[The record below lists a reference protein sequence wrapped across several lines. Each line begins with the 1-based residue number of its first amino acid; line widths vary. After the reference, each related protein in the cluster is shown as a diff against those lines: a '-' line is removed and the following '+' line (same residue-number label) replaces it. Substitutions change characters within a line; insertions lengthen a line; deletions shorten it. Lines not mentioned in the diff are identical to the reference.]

1 MRRVRLDEIAYGRSG
16 DKGDDSNVGIWART
30 DAGYEVLKRE
40 LTPERV
46 KAHLAGL
53 GTDEVLR
60 YELPHLRALNFILGH
75 SLAGGGS
82 GSVRT
87 DAQGKVH
94 ARGLLFMEIDI
105 PEDFPA
111 AEA

>member
-1 MRRVRLDEIAYGRSG
+1 MSKRVRLDRFAYARSG

-30 DAGYEVLKRE
+30 RAGYEILERE
-40 LTPERV
+40 LTPARV
-46 KAHLAGL
+46 KAHFAELCTG
-53 GTDEVLR
+53 EVVR
-60 YELPHLRALNFILGH
+60 YELPKLRALNFVLGH

-94 ARGLLFMEIDI
+94 ARGLLFMEIEVPD
-105 PEDFPA
+105 DF
-111 AEA
+111 EV

>member
-1 MRRVRLDEIAYGRSG
+1 MTRTVRLDEIAYGRSG

-30 DAGYEVLKRE
+30 EAGYDVIERE

-46 KAHLAGL
+46 RAHFDGIMT
-53 GTDEVLR
+53 GDVIR
-60 YELPHLRALNFILGH
+60 YELPKLRALNFILGH

-87 DAQGKVH
+87 DAQGKAH
-94 ARGLLFMEIDI
+94 ARGLLYMEIDV
-105 PEDFPA
+105 PDDF
-111 AEA
+111 EI

>member
-1 MRRVRLDEIAYGRSG
+1 MSKTVRLDEIAYGRSG

-30 DAGYEVLKRE
+30 PAGYDVIARE

-46 KAHLAGL
+46 KAHFAGIMT
-53 GTDEVLR
+53 GEVTR
-60 YELPHLRALNFILGH
+60 YELPKLRALNFILGH

-87 DAQGKVH
+87 DAQGKAH
-94 ARGLLFMEIDI
+94 ARGLLYMQIDV
-105 PEDFPA
+105 PDDF
-111 AEA
+111 EV

>member
-1 MRRVRLDEIAYGRSG
+1 MSKRVRLDEIAYGRSG

-30 DAGYEVLKRE
+30 EAGYAVIERE

-46 KAHLAGL
+46 RAHFDGIMT
-53 GTDEVLR
+53 GDVVR
-60 YELPHLRALNFILGH
+60 YELPKLRAPNFLLGH

-87 DAQGKVH
+87 DAQGKAH
-94 ARGLLFMEIDI
+94 ARGLLYMEIDV
-105 PEDFPA
+105 PDDF
-111 AEA
+111 EG

>member
-1 MRRVRLDEIAYGRSG
+1 MSKKVRLDEIAYGRSG

-30 DAGYEVLKRE
+30 EAGYQVIERE

-46 KAHLAGL
+46 RAHFDGIMT
-53 GTDEVLR
+53 GDVVR
-60 YELPHLRALNFILGH
+60 YELPKLRALNFLLGH

-87 DAQGKVH
+87 DAQGKAH
-94 ARGLLFMEIDI
+94 ARGLLYIEIDV
-105 PEDFPA
+105 PDDF
-111 AEA
+111 EV

>member
-1 MRRVRLDEIAYGRSG
+1 MSKRMRLDQIAYGRSG

-30 DAGYEVLKRE
+30 DAGYQVIERE

-46 KAHLAGL
+46 RAHFGEIMT
-53 GTDEVLR
+53 GDVTR
-60 YELPHLRALNFILGH
+60 HELPKLRALNFILGH

-87 DAQGKVH
+87 DAQGKAH
-94 ARGLLFMEIDI
+94 ARGLLYMEIDV
-105 PEDFPA
+105 PDDF
-111 AEA
+111 EI